1 VTISGDGDP
10 PNAVDDGNNDLP
22 VCSSIDP
29 IDINVLDNDGHS
41 EGGSISLD
49 SVSNPS
55 NGTTEIIPKNGTNW
69 IRYTPS
75 SKPDTVTFDYTISD
89 DSDNTGTA
97 TVTVNVTDACGGITV
112 EFVDPQGNPVK
123 VDGANVK
130 YNEDLEACGDSDT
143 SRFSCNV
150 KLYDDGADA
159 VIRQGYIDPPEGYD
173 FADPW
178 VNKDENVKT
187 YEQQNKSELGF

>member
-1 VTISGDGDP
+1 M
-10 PNAVDDGNNDLP
+10 
-22 VCSSIDP
+22 DP
-29 IDINVLDNDGHS
+29 IDINVLDNDGDP
-41 EGGSISLD
+41 EGSSISLD

-130 YNEDLEACGDSDT
+130 YNDDPEACSGSDT
-143 SRFSCNV
+143 SSFSCNV

-159 VIRQGYIDPPEGYD
+159 EISPNNITPPEGYKVKD
-173 FADPW
+173 SGW
-178 VNKDENVKT
+178 VEKDEEVPT
-187 YEQQNKSELGF
+187 YNEPYRSELGF